1 MTIDEIIIMLE
12 IVIAAICIFQQLQI
26 FQIKEALK
34 REKIMRR
41 SAKRV
46 IKAHINILNDDISAI
61 MEEIR
66 LTGRFKCIEKMEKCE
81 DDRS

>member
-1 MTIDEIIIMLE
+1 MTTDEIIIMLE

-26 FQIKEALK
+26 FQLKEALK

-46 IKAHINILNDDISAI
+46 INAHINVLYDDLNAI

-66 LTGRFKCIEKMEKCE
+66 STGGFKCIEKMEKCE